1 MWRIILYIILS
12 FFILLILSFSLLY
25 LKYPPEFLMNKF
37 IKKIGE
43 ELNTKIKIKDIS
55 YTWSGFFKIKNIEIH
70 INQYT
75 NENSQPDLSIGEIGI
90 LFHPSSLWSKKI
102 DIYSLYIQ
110 DLNIKI
116 IQNKNNKY
124 NWIKFYLSKKV
135 FKNTNNKIK
144 KNIYKASIE
153 NLFKKRF
160 FISNIS
166 LKNIILD
173 LDTFSTASINGK
185 YRLDSEINLNNNNLK
200 LKLDV
205 LTQNKKI
212 LKIDSIFFI
221 PATLPKL
228 IKNYTKIIRNLSYF
242 KMPASQ
248 LDVIFYKF
256 PITYVYKFLSKTNI
270 SNIIQ
275 NINGKI
281 SFITK
286 NNHKKIWINFH
297 KINCRL
303 NKKYKKLK
311 FTLKGKSI
319 YNLTKKNIV
328 AKKIKLQLKDKSSIE
343 FKNLTL
349 GQKTN
354 IRFEALVNFKLN
366 NFKRHLS
373 KNRQLKGQLSSSI
386 LYNKLKKQLKADIL
400 LKDFVF
406 YQNKIPMISSDNV
419 VIRYEDYKI
428 TIPKTNLTFMKQK
441 LSFKANSKDLSKK
454 GSSLF
459 YNLEVQKWDMNQ
471 IIKMIN
477 SDSKSKNI
485 RKNKSHK
492 QKDISKEKFQTISLL
507 RSFLPISL
515 YGNINIGSL
524 LFSKLN
530 LNQLSIKT
538 SFQDNLLKI
547 NQFSF
552 SLAYGLITG
561 NYRLRFGNP
570 NINKRN
576 RLKHTFYLKIKSLK
590 LHKLFELFKND
601 NKIYASYSGELVGK
615 MEGSSLKE
623 FSESLNSKFI
633 MKTSKGKMLNTFL
646 QKGILNGV
654 LGHLESKL
662 SHLDFLNF
670 KAEILTRKGNIY
682 LQTGKFISSDF
693 SLSMTGKF
701 DWDLFGDAYIRF
713 KFNDKFIENIAS
725 PVRLGINSTYQEGQY
740 ILPFSCLQNKIIKSA
755 CWQADWR

>member
-1 MWRIILYIILS
+1 MWRTVLYIILS
-12 FFILLILSFSLLY
+12 FFVLLILSFSLLY
-25 LKYPPEFLMNKF
+25 LKYPPELLKNKF

-55 YTWSGFFKIKNIEIH
+55 YTWSGFFKITNIEVH
-70 INQYT
+70 INQYA
-75 NENSQPDLSIGEIGI
+75 NENSQPDLFIGEIGI
-90 LFHPSSLWSKKI
+90 LFHPSSLWSQKI

-110 DLNIKI
+110 DLKIKI
-116 IQNKNNKY
+116 IQNKNEKY
-124 NWIKFYLSKKV
+124 NWIKFYLSKKILKSV
-135 FKNTNNKIK
+135 DNKTKNP
-144 KNIYKASIE
+144 IYKASIE

-160 FISNIS
+160 LINNIS

-173 LDTFSTASINGK
+173 LNTFSTASINGK

-200 LKLDV
+200 LKLNIS
-205 LTQNKKI
+205 TQNKKI

-221 PATLPKL
+221 PATVPKL

-242 KMPASQ
+242 KVPASQ

-256 PITYVYKFLSKTNI
+256 PLTYVYKFLPKTNI
-270 SNIIQ
+270 ANSIQ
-275 NINGKI
+275 YLNGKI

-286 NNHKKIWINFH
+286 KNHKKIWIHFH
-297 KINCRL
+297 KINCKL
-303 NKKYKKLK
+303 SKKYKELKLI
-311 FTLKGKSI
+311 FKGKSI
-319 YNLTKKNIV
+319 YDLMKKKIT

-343 FKNLTL
+343 FRNLTL

-366 NFKRHLS
+366 NFKRYLS
-373 KNRQLKGQLSSSI
+373 KNRQLKGQLSSNI
-386 LYNKLKKQLKADIL
+386 LYNKFKKQLKADIS
-400 LKDFVF
+400 LKDIIF
-406 YQNKIPMISSDNV
+406 YQNKIPMMSGENV
-419 VIRYEDYKI
+419 IIKYENDKI
-428 TIPKTNLTFMKQK
+428 TIPETNLTLMNQK
-441 LSFKANSKDLSKK
+441 LSFRANGKNLSKK
-454 GSSLF
+454 GASLL
-459 YNLEVQKWDMNQ
+459 YNLKIQKLDMNQ
-471 IIKMIN
+471 VIKIIN
-477 SDSKSKNI
+477 SDSKFKNI

-492 QKDISKEKFQTISLL
+492 QKDISKKKFQTISSL
-507 RSFLPISL
+507 RSLLPISL

-547 NQFSF
+547 DQFKF

-561 NYRLRFGNP
+561 NYRLRFKNP

-590 LHKLFELFKND
+590 LHKLYELFKSD

-615 MEGSSLKE
+615 MQGSSLKE
-623 FSESLNSKFI
+623 FSESFNSKFI
-633 MKTSKGKMLNTFL
+633 METSKGKMLNTFL
-646 QKGILNGV
+646 QKGILNGA

-682 LQTGKFISSDF
+682 LQSLKFISSDF

-701 DWDLFGDAYIRF
+701 DWALFGDAYMRF

-725 PVRLGINSTYQEGQY
+725 PVRLGINSTYQKGQY
-740 ILPFSCLQNKIIKSA
+740 ILPFSCLQNKIIQPT
-755 CWQADWR
+755 CWQADWL